1 MEPVRSILDRDFRC
15 FALLRAAQGPCKPRS
30 NRYQTLAQHSKL
42 KRAVGFSGVGTI
54 GCAAHGGRCVVAR
67 LARERVVRTPAAA
80 GRMPS
85 PDCSRLCQ
93 SSQAAPMAPSTE
105 LLLWRGFS
113 TGPLAQCSTV
123 A

>member
-1 MEPVRSILDRDFRC
+1 VRSILDRDFRC
-15 FALLRAAQGPCKPRS
+15 FALLRAAQGPCKSRS

-54 GCAAHGGRCVVAR
+54 GCAHTWGRCVVAR
-67 LARERVVRTPAAA
+67 LARERVVRSPAEA
-80 GRMPS
+80 RMPS

-93 SSQAAPMAPSTE
+93 LSQAAPTAPLIE

-113 TGPLAQCSTV
+113 TGPLAQCSTL